1 MYSHLINIVLLDTIS
16 PTPSLSAETYP
27 TNTQLLLAVVLPGI
41 IIVVI
46 IPFIII
52 ILVCVCV
59 LFTRYSKTISLND
72 DVITTTVDPVTS
84 TNPSYIP
91 ANNTDYYYVNDTGLY
106 MDINESYK
114 DVLPPTVK
122 TEANPAYGKGINDDY
137 I

>member
-16 PTPSLSAETYP
+16 PPPSLSAGTYP
-27 TNTQLLLAVVLPGI
+27 TNTQLLLAIVLPGI

-46 IPFIII
+46 IPFIVI
-52 ILVCVCV
+52 ILVCACL
-59 LFTRYSKTISLND
+59 LFTRYKKTLLLND
-72 DVITTTVDPVTS
+72 DVVTTTLDLVTS

-91 ANNTDYYYVNDTGLY
+91 ANTIDYDYISDTGLY

-114 DVLPPTVK
+114 NVLPPTVK
-122 TEANPAYGKGINDDY
+122 TKENPAYGKGLNNDY

>member
-1 MYSHLINIVLLDTIS
+1 M
-16 PTPSLSAETYP
+16 
-27 TNTQLLLAVVLPGI
+27 VLPSI

-52 ILVCVCV
+52 ILVCICL
-59 LFTRYSKTISLND
+59 LFTRYKKTLSLND
-72 DVITTTVDPVTS
+72 DVVTTTVDPVTS

-91 ANNTDYYYVNDTGLY
+91 ANTIDYSYVSDTGIY

-114 DVLPPTVK
+114 NVLSPTVK
-122 TEANPAYGKGINDDY
+122 IEENPAYGKELNDDY